1 MSKTIDMNKA
11 LMLILTT
18 LFSVS
23 MAMAQSAG
31 QPEPPMPGAA
41 QKASTIKIIGEAT
54 GMSMGVKVKSAIV
67 TTDTSIKVAPQFAYL
82 SIEMSEISGA
92 SLPEVMAGTPLFW
105 VKDRTGKMV
114 KIPAKFL
121 KKIKGSSENN
131 LVDFV
136 AKIPFKLKTDKAPY
150 IVRFRWLGPDKKKM
164 IDFAVA
170 LK

>member
-1 MSKTIDMNKA
+1 MSKA
-11 LMLILTT
+11 LMLIIST
-18 LFSVS
+18 LFFVS
-23 MAMAQSAG
+23 IAGAQSAG

-41 QKASTIKIIGEAT
+41 QKATAIKIMGEAT
-54 GMSMGVKVKSAIV
+54 GMSMGVKVKWATV
-67 TTDTSIKVAPQFAYL
+67 TTDTSIKVAPMYAYL

-105 VKDRTGKMV
+105 VKDRAGKMV

-150 IVRFRWLGPDKKKM
+150 SVPFRWLGPDKQKT